1 MDAEANR
8 EGLEKATA
16 QLWAWKSEELRA
28 YAIALITAGHHA
40 TVKGNGIFGPD
51 DVPDEQHPAGQ
62 GTSGVVTNQLLRAGI
77 LEPWYGN
84 LPDQGIVAGR
94 RPSRSKLRH
103 GSKVQLYMLKSR
115 ALAEAFLR
123 RHGVS
128 LEPIQQELAFA

>member
-1 MDAEANR
+1 MSDRPE
-8 EGLEKATA
+8 LEKATA
-16 QLWAWKSEELRA
+16 ALWAWKSEELRA
-28 YAIALITAGHHA
+28 YATALVTAGHHA

-51 DVPDEQHPAGQ
+51 DVQDDQHPEGQ
-62 GTSGVVTNQLLRAGI
+62 GTSGVVMNQLLRAGI

-115 ALAEAFLR
+115 PLAEAFLR
-123 RHGVS
+123 RHGASV
-128 LEPIQQELAFA
+128 EPIQQELALA